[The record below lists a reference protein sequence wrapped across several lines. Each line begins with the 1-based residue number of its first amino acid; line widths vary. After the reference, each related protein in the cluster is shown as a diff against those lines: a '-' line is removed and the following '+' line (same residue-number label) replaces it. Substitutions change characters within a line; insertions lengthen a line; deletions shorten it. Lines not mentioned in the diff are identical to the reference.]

1 MKFSTRRDVDL
12 PAERLFDAAADFHQ
26 IERML
31 VRRGARVQRV
41 DPAHGSPMAWHLAF
55 DFRGRERE
63 VNLVVT
69 RFDRPEVLEM
79 RGHSDTFDLML
90 VATVVAL
97 SRSRSRL
104 HLDAEVKPR
113 SMKARLLLQTAKL
126 SKARIDR
133 VFADRFADYVASV
146 TSRTV

>member
-12 PAERLFDAAADFHQ
+12 PADRLFDAAADFHH

-41 DPAHGSPMAWHLAF
+41 DPATGSPMAWHLAF
-55 DFRGRERE
+55 DWRGRTRE
-63 VNLVVT
+63 LDLAVT
-69 RFDRPEVLEM
+69 RFDRPEALEM
-79 RGHSDTFDLML
+79 RGHSDAFELLLAADM
-90 VATVVAL
+90 VAL

-104 HLDAEVKPR
+104 NLNVEVRPR

-126 SKARIDR
+126 SKGKIDR
-133 VFADRFADYVASV
+133 IFADRVADYVASV
-146 TSRTV
+146 TGGGV

>member
-55 DFRGRERE
+55 DWRGRTRE
-63 VNLVVT
+63 VDLAVT
-69 RFDRPEVLEM
+69 RFDRPELLEM
-79 RGHSDTFDLML
+79 RGHSDTFELML
-90 VATVVAL
+90 AATVVAL

-104 HLDAEVKPR
+104 HLEAEVKPR

-126 SKARIDR
+126 SKGKIDR

-146 TSRTV
+146 TGHGA